1 MNSTTTKTKS
11 TSNKPNGPINEYI
24 TTTTVITNEPTSTT
38 TTRMATTT
46 VSTTSTSAP
55 QVTPRATFRDL
66 CSLFCCPP
74 FPSSIVAKL
83 AFMPPEPSYRILT
96 SDTGRTSL
104 ELVENRTGSEWPHG
118 QEELKNITV
127 FFAKTSRRNKIA
139 CMFIKPVI
147 PTRFTILFSH
157 GNAVDIGQMCSF
169 YVLLGYRLGCN
180 VFAYDYSGYGQST
193 GRPSEKNLYA
203 DIAAALKALETKCQ
217 IPPERVILYGQSIGT
232 VPSVDLASKNPRVAA
247 LILHSPLLSGMRVAF
262 HGIQRT
268 WCCDAFPSIE
278 KIPRVSCPTL
288 VIHGTEDDVV
298 DFSHGVTIYEQC
310 PTSVEPLWVSGA
322 GHNDVEMHAAY
333 LERLRAFIEGEV
345 SSIREDHQHNK
356 HENSEQK
363 QRKNSRSASR

>member
-1 MNSTTTKTKS
+1 MCICLYEFYYNKNTTKTKS

-83 AFMPPEPSYRILT
+83 AFMPPEPK
-96 SDTGRTSL
+96 
-104 ELVENRTGSEWPHG
+104 
-118 QEELKNITV
+118 ELKNITV

>member
-1 MNSTTTKTKS
+1 MSSSTTTSKT
-11 TSNKPNGPINEYI
+11 NKPQINEYI
-24 TTTTVITNEPTSTT
+24 TTTVITSEP
-38 TTRMATTT
+38 TRMATTT
-46 VSTTSTSAP
+46 VSSTSVPVAP
-55 QVTPRATFRDL
+55 TPRATFRDL

-74 FPSSIVAKL
+74 LPSSIVAKL

-139 CMFIKPVI
+139 CMFIKPII
-147 PTRFTILFSH
+147 PTRFTVLFSH

-169 YVLLGYRLGCN
+169 YVLLAYRLGCN

-203 DIAAALKALETKCQ
+203 DISAALKALETRCQ
-217 IPPERVILYGQSIGT
+217 VPPERVILYGQSIGT
-232 VPSVDLASKNPRVAA
+232 VPSVDLASKDPRVAA

-310 PTSVEPLWVSGA
+310 PTSVEPLWVPGA

-345 SSIREDHQHNK
+345 SSTREEPK